1 MGVKGLVTSCE
12 IVLKEVEKDFREKE
26 ISEDLEKDRPVIKE
40 EEKVERATSSKREKE
55 KVSRDFAI
63 TAGNLGTRCSN
74 VGDNR
79 A

>member
-12 IVLKEVEKDFREKE
+12 IVLKEVEKDFREKA
-26 ISEDLEKDRPVIKE
+26 ISEDLEKDRPGTKE
-40 EEKVERATSSKREKE
+40 EEKVAFSKREKE
-55 KVSRDFAI
+55 KVSRGFAI

-74 VGDNR
+74 AVGNR